1 MGDQLLYNIVVI
13 FAIYWYMGVHI
24 SMGVHTSMGVHVS
37 PILNPLNLLLSE
49 KNNENEDFAPL
60 SEINK

>member
-1 MGDQLLYNIVVI
+1 
-13 FAIYWYMGVHI
+13 MGVHI
-24 SMGVHTSMGVHVS
+24 SMGVHTSMSVHVS
-37 PILNPLNLLLSE
+37 PILNPLKLLLSE

>member
-1 MGDQLLYNIVVI
+1 MGGQLLYKIVVI
-13 FAIYWYMGVHI
+13 FAIYWHESAMGI
-24 SMGVHTSMGVHVS
+24 HVS
-37 PILNPLNLLLSE
+37 PILNLLNLILSE